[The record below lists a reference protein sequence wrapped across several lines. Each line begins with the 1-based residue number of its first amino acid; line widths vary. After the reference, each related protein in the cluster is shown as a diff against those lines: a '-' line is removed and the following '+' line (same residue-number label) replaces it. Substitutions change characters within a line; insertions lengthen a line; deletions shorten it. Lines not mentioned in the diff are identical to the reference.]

1 MAAAVL
7 PRKLN
12 DISEKKSDYPGKSNG
27 ENHFDLLRSFALTS
41 LVVMLIIGGISGVV
55 FSNYLSES
63 LLRRDAEVSQA
74 FARSLTEV
82 EGGTGMFLQEPEE
95 AVSGANSQYDL
106 PELGDH
112 IATTPGVVRTNIYS
126 REGVI
131 LWSSQQGFVGR
142 KFSENH
148 ELEKA
153 LKGEI
158 VFEIKSILEEEKAEY
173 ANFGIEV
180 SRVVEN
186 YLPIEDENG
195 AVVAVVEMYKAPK
208 RLFEEIESARNLVWV
223 SVATAVVFLYACLFW
238 IIFRANRVIRDQ
250 QLRLVESETMVAI
263 GEMAST
269 VAHSIRN
276 PLAVMR
282 SSAELTGEI
291 SKDAAIR
298 ESSEDIITQIDR
310 VELWL
315 RELLTYSRSE
325 GMTQILNAD
334 LAEIIRHCIQGHKQT
349 IRRSIIQPVV
359 EIDDD
364 IPLIKGDSALLGQMF
379 NSILDNAIEAMADG
393 GRLKVTVSVP
403 ENERVVQVQIIDS
416 GGGIPQDRLDLMFES
431 SLTTKQNGLG
441 IGMMLAKKIAD
452 RHGAKISLRS
462 QVGTGTIVTCSFPL
476 D

>member
-1 MAAAVL
+1 VAAAVI

-12 DISEKKSDYPGKSNG
+12 DISEKNSDYPGRSKG
-27 ENHFDLLRSFALTS
+27 EHHFDLLKSFALTS
-41 LVVMLIIGGISGVV
+41 LVVMIIIGGISGVV

-63 LLRRDAEVSQA
+63 LLRSNAEVSQS
-74 FARSLTEV
+74 FAYSLIEV
-82 EGGTGMFLQEPEE
+82 EGGAGMFLLGPDE
-95 AVSGANSQYDL
+95 AAAGTDSRYDL

-126 REGVI
+126 RDGVV

-142 KFSENH
+142 KFAENQ

-158 VFEIKSILEEEKAEY
+158 VFEVKSILEEQKPEY

-186 YLPIEDENG
+186 YLPIIDDDG
-195 AVVAVVEMYKAPK
+195 TVLAVVEMYKVPK
-208 RLFEEIESARNLVWV
+208 RLFAEIESARNLVWI

-238 IIFRANRVIRDQ
+238 IIYRANRVIRDQ

-276 PLAVMR
+276 PLAAMR
-282 SSAELTGEI
+282 SSAELSTEI
-291 SKDAAIR
+291 SRDPAVR
-298 ESSEDIITQIDR
+298 ETSEDIITQIDR

-325 GMTQILNAD
+325 GMTHILNAD
-334 LAEIIRHCIQGHKQT
+334 LAEIIRHCIQGHKQV
-349 IRRSIIQPVV
+349 IRRSVIQPVV

-364 IPLIKGDSALLGQMF
+364 IPLVKGDSSLLGQMF
-379 NSILDNAIEAMADG
+379 NSILDNAIDAMADG
-393 GRLKVTVSVP
+393 GRLKVKVSVP
-403 ENERVVQVQIIDS
+403 ENEKVVQVQIIDS

-441 IGMMLAKKIAD
+441 IGMMLVKKIAD
-452 RHGAKISLRS
+452 RHGARISLRS
-462 QVGTGTIVTCSFPL
+462 QVGTGTIVTCSFPV

>member
-12 DISEKKSDYPGKSNG
+12 DISEKNSDYPRRSKG
-27 ENHFDLLRSFALTS
+27 EYHFDLLRSFALTS
-41 LVVMLIIGGISGVV
+41 LVVMIIIGGISGIV

-82 EGGTGMFLQEPEE
+82 EGGTGMFLLGPGE
-95 AVSGANSQYDL
+95 AVTGANSRYDL

-126 REGVI
+126 TNGVV
-131 LWSSQQGFVGR
+131 LWSSQEGFVGR
-142 KFSENH
+142 KFNENH

-153 LKGEI
+153 LAGEI
-158 VFEIKSILEEEKAEY
+158 VFEVKSILEEQKAEY

-186 YLPIEDENG
+186 YLPIEDGSGE
-195 AVVAVVEMYKAPK
+195 VVAVVEMYKAPK
-208 RLFEEIESARNLVWV
+208 RLFAEIESARNLVWM
-223 SVATAVVFLYACLFW
+223 SVATAVMFLYACLFW

-282 SSAELTGEI
+282 SSAELTTEI
-291 SKDAAIR
+291 SKDSAVH

-325 GMTQILNAD
+325 GTTQILNAD
-334 LAEIIRHCIQGHKQT
+334 LAEIIRHCIQGHKQV

-393 GRLKVTVSVP
+393 GRLKVKVSVP
-403 ENERVVQVQIIDS
+403 DNERVVQIQIIDS

-441 IGMMLAKKIAD
+441 IGMMLVKKIAD

-462 QVGTGTIVTCSFPL
+462 QVGTGTIVTCNFPL